1 MTLKNDKI
9 DQAKDTGLAIVLILL
24 IIEYIQRPNGLVI
37 SAMVVLVL
45 IMTWPAFFKP
55 LARIWF
61 GVSHIL
67 GSIVSKVL
75 LTIVFFIVV
84 TPIGLVRKMFGADP
98 MRVSLWKKGADS
110 VFVDRNHLYK
120 KEDIEKPY

>member
-1 MTLKNDKI
+1 MKSNDLN
-9 DQAKDTGLAIVLILL
+9 QAKDTGLAVVLILL
-24 IIEYIQRPNGLVI
+24 IVEYIQHPNWVI
-37 SAMVVLVL
+37 MSAMAVLVL
-45 IMTWPAFFKP
+45 VMTWPSLFRP
-55 LARIWF
+55 LARIWL

-67 GSIVSKVL
+67 GTIVSKVL
-75 LTIVFFIVV
+75 LTIVFFTVV

-110 VFVDRNHLYK
+110 VFVDKNHLYK